1 MTDEPG
7 QEEPNEVPA
16 AGVDPAFLLQVMQ
29 GLRDTNFAHG
39 WANPT
44 MYEDFLEWC
53 ERSEEADSIIAQHY
67 QEMPV
72 LLLDEEEGVRVI
84 SLPANTAATLM
95 KALLDAFENNRV
107 RRLLG
112 E

>member
-1 MTDEPG
+1 
-7 QEEPNEVPA
+7 
-16 AGVDPAFLLQVMQ
+16 MQ

-39 WANPT
+39 WTDIA

-53 ERSEEADSIIAQHY
+53 ELSEEADSIIAQHY

-84 SLPANTAATLM
+84 SLRANTAAALM
-95 KALLDAFENNRV
+95 KALLDAFENDRV
-107 RRLLG
+107 RRLFG